1 MTESEPAADPAA
13 PAEDLGYA
21 AAIDELEQILA
32 ELDDDDLDVDVLAGR
47 VERAAVLIN
56 LCRGRIRDAQ
66 LKVERVVADL
76 TTISPAMAESGA
88 DGADDDTTL
97 FNA

>member
-1 MTESEPAADPAA
+1 MTESEP
-13 PAEDLGYA
+13 LGYA
-21 AAIDELEQILA
+21 AAIAELEAILT
-32 ELDDDDLDVDVLAGR
+32 ELDDDDLDVDLLASR

-76 TTISPAMAESGA
+76 SAVAEVSP
-88 DGADDDTTL
+88 DGASDESSTL
-97 FNA
+97 FEP